1 MKNCSNCWDLPLGQS
16 AAKPAREGSTTSR
29 KTYTQVGGNGQGPT
43 GSRYSLLS
51 QATVSGSRKNGASV
65 TNLREH
71 YAHVLVSK
79 VSHFRQQCL
88 SNTTLIAGNSQEDN
102 QQPSPKGKVQR
113 LVARRTSKQREM
125 GGILL
130 GSRYSLICMATYSS
144 LNKTGKEVANLVE
157 HDVMEELFVAP
168 LHYGFETS
176 SV

>member
-16 AAKPAREGSTTSR
+16 AAKHPNKDEGSTTSR
-29 KTYTQVGGNGQGPT
+29 KAYIQVDGNGQGPT
-43 GSRYSLLS
+43 GSRYSLLL
-51 QATVSGSRKNGASV
+51 QATVSGPEKDGIRL
-65 TNLREH
+65 TTLCEH

-130 GSRYSLICMATYSS
+130 GSRYSLICMATCSG
-144 LNKTGKEVANLVE
+144 LIKTDKGVANLVE
-157 HDVMEELFVAP
+157 HNVMEELFVA
-168 LHYGFETS
+168 Y
-176 SV
+176 